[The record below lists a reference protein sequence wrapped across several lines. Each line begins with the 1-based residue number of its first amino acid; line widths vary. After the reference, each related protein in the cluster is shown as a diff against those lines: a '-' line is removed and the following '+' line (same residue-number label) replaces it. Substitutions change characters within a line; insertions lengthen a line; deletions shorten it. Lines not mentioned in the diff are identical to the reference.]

1 MNLTFGHFGILFY
14 REMEY
19 RLNILLAEILL
30 QVPIVAYDIDDG
42 DVVNIPNSYVS
53 SMRMVRFHAGEQ
65 VASFAQLRHG
75 QQRAE
80 RSHAVV
86 NAAVLLLRIDL
97 NGHVLSCQELTLGS
111 VVAVVGLAL
120 LVAKW
125 PAAVGAQVGPIDST
139 VARQANR
146 VRRLFRTDDQRFF
159 EDDDLSL
166 LNVPVGHQVPS
177 FHSKINQS
185 NLL

>member
-1 MNLTFGHFGILFY
+1 
-14 REMEY
+14 
-19 RLNILLAEILL
+19 
-30 QVPIVAYDIDDG
+30 
-42 DVVNIPNSYVS
+42 
-53 SMRMVRFHAGEQ
+53 
-65 VASFAQLRHG
+65 
-75 QQRAE
+75 
-80 RSHAVV
+80 
-86 NAAVLLLRIDL
+86 
-97 NGHVLSCQELTLGS
+97 
-111 VVAVVGLAL
+111 LAL

-177 FHSKINQS
+177 HFG
-185 NLL
+185 